1 VTFASIH
8 RRGQCHIRAFAA
20 LARVTE
26 PSLILF
32 RGGNWSDIDVI
43 APMRDLL
50 EALNETDIK
59 QSILVVDR
67 ERVRRRRLPI
77 RS

>member
-1 VTFASIH
+1 
-8 RRGQCHIRAFAA
+8 
-20 LARVTE
+20 
-26 PSLILF
+26 LILF

-43 APMRDLL
+43 ARMRDLL
-50 EALNETDIK
+50 EALNEMDIK